1 MLKGIR
7 MYLLHRRLYLAMCVS
22 LILSIASVYSAVFF
36 SNIPFGTEGAV
47 GILPGIDV
55 SNSSFASIAEN
66 STPSDLAVY
75 HIPYEI
81 KSERPFLIEANLPE
95 NATISEAAAISCAST
110 FIEGV
115 FPEEVANQLVVD
127 YITTKLQIHGVLPR
141 WSVTFRNTTIDTPNI
156 ESYVFINAIS
166 GAVIGYL
173 GEPILKSNPINN
185 ITDAEAYAIDVL
197 DYFGFVI
204 PLHTRYQIENYSNLN
219 TMIYSLRFYATVNDV
234 LVDPDFGSLRIQI
247 DGEIGGLRHMI
258 LEWMNIQDIPRDGI
272 ISSYRFIQHATL
284 SLEAIHWGPPL
295 KMQLIWL
302 VNDYATGE
310 MLYDAFTGELV
321 EFRPYFGEPVHD
333 TSILLIAPV
342 ASTLGFAALTY
353 LLGKKFLIKKIR
365 LD

>member
-1 MLKGIR
+1 MLKGIG

-22 LILSIASVYSAVFF
+22 LILSIASVYSAVLF
-36 SNIPFGTEGAV
+36 SNVYFGTESAV

-66 STPSDLAVY
+66 SAPSDLAVY
-75 HIPYEI
+75 DIPYEI
-81 KSERPFLIEANLPE
+81 RSERPFVIEANLPG
-95 NATISEAAAISCAST
+95 NATISEGAAGSYAST

-127 YITTKLQIHGVLPR
+127 YITTKLQNHGVLPR
-141 WSVTFRNTTIDTPNI
+141 WSVTFRNSTIDRPNI
-156 ESYVFINAIS
+156 ESTVFINAIS

-185 ITDAEAYAIDVL
+185 TTDAETYAIDVL

-204 PLHTRYQIENYSNLN
+204 PLHARYQIENYSNLN
-219 TMIYSLRFYATVNDV
+219 TMIYSLRFYATVNGV

-247 DGEIGGLRHMI
+247 DGENGGLRYMI
-258 LEWMNIQDIPRDGI
+258 LEWMNIQEIPREGI
-272 ISSYRFIQHATL
+272 ISSNRFIQHATL

-295 KMQLIWL
+295 KMQLVWL
-302 VNDYATGE
+302 EKDYATGE
-310 MLYDAFTGELV
+310 MLYDAFTGELI
-321 EFRPYFGEPVHD
+321 EYRPYLGDPVHN
-333 TSILLIAPV
+333 TSILLITPV

-353 LLGKKFLIKKIR
+353 LIGKKFLIKKHS